1 MSALFGVGS
10 DREKDDL
17 AAQELDQLETVEELR
32 QLAAEDLAAEF
43 GTDVSEW
50 LV

>member
-1 MSALFGVGS
+1 MTAFFGVGS
-10 DREKDDL
+10 PREADDL
-17 AAQELDQLETVEELR
+17 AAQEADQIESAADAR
-32 QLAAEDLAAEF
+32 QRAAEDLAEEF

>member
-1 MSALFGVGS
+1 MSAFFGVGS

-17 AAQELDQLETVEELR
+17 AEQEKDHLTAAELR